1 MQTLVI
7 IFIIITGLFIQ
18 LTVQVSKHCLSS
30 FKNSLAL
37 NFRQ

>member
-1 MQTLVI
+1 MQALVI
-7 IFIIITGLFIQ
+7 ILVTGLFIQ